1 MENNLTYTRNGD
13 YLIPDLSLSE
23 QPEKPLGKYGRMRK
37 AYLRPFAVS
46 NNKSSFGC
54 SPFFSKLDT
63 MRWQLR
69 LPAHSCDFETD
80 FKERRTLMNQLT
92 QTCPQSAT
100 DELVDI
106 REVAVD
112 KDLPKE
118 ERIAAFLHQIKNP
131 YRFRCGDFVV
141 NAAFASNGVTLEEC
155 LQGILR

>member
-1 MENNLTYTRNGD
+1 
-13 YLIPDLSLSE
+13 
-23 QPEKPLGKYGRMRK
+23 
-37 AYLRPFAVS
+37 
-46 NNKSSFGC
+46 
-54 SPFFSKLDT
+54 
-63 MRWQLR
+63 
-69 LPAHSCDFETD
+69 
-80 FKERRTLMNQLT
+80 MNQLT

-112 KDLPKE
+112 KGLPKE

-141 NAAFASNGVTLEEC
+141 NAAFASNWFTLEEC